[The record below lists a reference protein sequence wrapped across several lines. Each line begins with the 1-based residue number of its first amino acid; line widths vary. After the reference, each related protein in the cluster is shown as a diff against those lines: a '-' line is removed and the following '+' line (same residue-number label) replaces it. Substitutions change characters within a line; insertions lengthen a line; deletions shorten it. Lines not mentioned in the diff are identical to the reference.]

1 MYVNGTTVTAES
13 RDALIQNTIVQP
25 SGVNICPLM
34 PFKVVSGINTTQV
47 VRVDPRTDMATS
59 PEPSRAAFAYST
71 KPFSSILSIARKQLS
86 RTTIELSTIMPTP
99 RTRALI
105 VMTFKENPTRVI
117 RIRDTRMEVGIEL
130 PTIRDAL
137 KSPKNRKMMIMEITT
152 AITMVSATSF
162 KESWMESASSLA
174 TVMVR
179 SSVICRQKFTT
190 AESI

>member
-137 KSPKNRKMMIMEITT
+137 ISPKNSQMMTIEITT
-152 AITMVSATSF
+152 ARTIVCATS
-162 KESWMESASSLA
+162 MRDDLMLSALSRAIS
-174 TVMVR
+174 M
-179 SSVICRQKFTT
+179 
-190 AESI
+190 